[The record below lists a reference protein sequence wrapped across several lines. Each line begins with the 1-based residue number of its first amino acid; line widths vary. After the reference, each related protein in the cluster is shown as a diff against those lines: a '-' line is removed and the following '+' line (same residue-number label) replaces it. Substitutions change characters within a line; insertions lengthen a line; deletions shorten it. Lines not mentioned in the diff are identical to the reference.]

1 MATVKRKK
9 FRAVKFRFST
19 DEGMHY
25 ERYMIINNHIPYFR
39 INQWLE
45 LKSIKKM
52 STGKEYAMK
61 LAVFLNWLDDHSTSF
76 EAATN
81 HHVRQFLQLMS
92 LSWWFKEE
100 ASGMRGFS
108 RRGLGRISRD

>member
-61 LAVFLNWLDDHSTSF
+61 LAVFLNWLVDHITSF
-76 EAATN
+76 
-81 HHVRQFLQLMS
+81 
-92 LSWWFKEE
+92 
-100 ASGMRGFS
+100 
-108 RRGLGRISRD
+108 